1 MRLTHIIEGN
11 LLYSET
17 TDLIVNLIQKHSH
30 GISRIKLNLISG
42 HCDLNKFTHR
52 INHHIDHCYGY
63 IKIAVLDVCLQIR
76 KIWSC

>member
-1 MRLTHIIEGN
+1 MGLTHIIKGN

-17 TDLIVNLIQKHSH
+17 TDLIINLIQKHCH
-30 GISRIKLNLISG
+30 RISRVKLNYMSG

-52 INHHIDHCYGY
+52 INHHIYHCYGY

-76 KIWSC
+76 KVYLN